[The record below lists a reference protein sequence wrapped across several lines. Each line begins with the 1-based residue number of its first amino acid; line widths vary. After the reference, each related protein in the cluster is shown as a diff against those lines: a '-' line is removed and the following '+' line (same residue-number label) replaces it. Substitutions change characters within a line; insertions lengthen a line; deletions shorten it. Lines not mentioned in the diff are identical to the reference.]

1 MGEINPHKEYKVRI
15 IIELFSPMEV
25 LCYFCKKTGALKNR
39 TDEKKAAWKKVQ
51 HPERRVWKGAS
62 VREKRRSC
70 GSYLNLVADRKIRQ
84 KAEKKECNVKFKL
97 SPRSWSKCKKE
108 K

>member
-39 TDEKKAAWKKVQ
+39 TDEKNAARKKVQ
-51 HPERRVWKGAS
+51 HSERWVWKGANT
-62 VREKRRSC
+62 REKRRSC
-70 GSYLNLVADRKIRQ
+70 SSYLNLVADRKIWQ
-84 KAEKKECNVKFKL
+84 KAKKTECNVKFKL